1 MNIRKFCD
9 SDIPVIWELMNWE
22 LGYSITENDLT
33 STIAQMK
40 KNNDY
45 DIFVAEYNNT
55 IIGFIGL
62 HIRLAFEFQENII
75 HIIALA
81 VKTEYQRHGIGT
93 KLIQVAESY
102 AIEHGSAFI
111 TVNSGMQRIK
121 AHGFYTNNG
130 FYEKGYSFGKII
142 K

>member
-1 MNIRKFCD
+1 MNIRKFCG
-9 SDIPVIWELMNWE
+9 SDIPVICELINCE
-22 LGYSITENDLT
+22 LGYNITENDLMA
-33 STIAQMK
+33 TISQMQ

-45 DIFVAEYNNT
+45 VIFVAEYDNAV
-55 IIGFIGL
+55 IGFIGL

-81 VKTEYQRHGIGT
+81 VKTEYQSQGIGT

-102 AIEHGSAFI
+102 AIEHGAAFI
-111 TVNSGMQRIK
+111 TVNSGMQRIE
-121 AHGFYTNNG
+121 AHSFYKNNG